1 MPIIEPVNDPSTP
14 LSQGDILKGVCL
26 FSTKK
31 SWAPNGGEPAPTPNA
46 LTLVLSRPCV
56 AAHGASI
63 VVALIE
69 QYKNKPPAEFSSY
82 EAALDFFTAIRDGQT
97 TPDLFYLGQIP
108 NVPGVY
114 CARFD
119 SVHTIQVP
127 KEGTPEREAF
137 LAATRIGRLD
147 EAFSHDLH
155 MRHFRAFASL
165 GFDDHGWFSTD
176 DLRALMAVANR
187 DEANLMAELA
197 GTQAKLQIGFSQ
209 SSLHDSAKK
218 KLEEDCAKTQKKIDE
233 LSERIGPFKA
243 ELTRREAVAKPT
255 D

>member
-1 MPIIEPVNDPSTP
+1 MPIIQPVNDPSTP

-31 SWAPNGGEPAPTPNA
+31 SWAPNGGEPAPTPNT
-46 LTLVLSRPCV
+46 LSLVLSRPCV

-69 QYKNKPPAEFSSY
+69 QYKNKAPVEFSSY

-108 NVPGVY
+108 NIPGVY

-127 KEGTPEREAF
+127 KEGTSERQAF
-137 LAATRIGRLD
+137 LAASRIGRLD
-147 EAFSHDLH
+147 EAFAHDLH
-155 MRHFRAFASL
+155 VRHFRAFASL

-176 DLRALMAVANR
+176 DLRVLVAVADK
-187 DEANLMAELA
+187 DEK
-197 GTQAKLQIGFSQ
+197 KLQADLAAITARLELGQSQGFHHESE
-209 SSLHDSAKK
+209 KK
-218 KLEEDCAKTQKKIDE
+218 KHEKDAAAVIAKIAE
-233 LSERIGPFKA
+233 LSEKIAPYRV
-243 ELTRREAVAKPT
+243 ELAKRTAVAVKT
-255 D
+255 S